1 VRARFPKNHRDP
13 DGPPDGTERAPF
25 VGTVRKRVLGVVLL
39 GVAAAAGF
47 LYYRQSQVTVPP
59 ALTTVPVGRGD
70 VVETIDATGTLQAVT
85 TVQVGTQVSGTIK
98 ALGADFNSQ
107 VRRGQVIAQLEPS
120 LFQAQVEQARATVVR
135 LEAEA
140 GRAAVQL
147 DDAQNKL
154 GRAREL
160 SAKALISTS
169 DLESAVVNARQ
180 AEAAVKAADAQ
191 IVQARAS
198 LSQAQVNLAH
208 TIIRAPID
216 GIVISRNVDVG
227 QTVAASMQAP
237 TLFVIARD
245 LTQMQ
250 VEASVAEADIGRI
263 RTGQTVGFNVDAYPG
278 DVFAGTVS
286 QVRLQPTVEQNVV
299 SYVTVIDV
307 HNPELKL
314 KPGMT
319 ANVTVEV
326 ARATAVLRVPNAALR
341 VRPSAEVLAVYG
353 GQSPAEGAGRPG
365 GRQPVVWTIVDGS
378 LVSVRVTPG
387 ISDGR
392 YTAVSD
398 TTLLEGTEVVTSIAV
413 AAAAAPA
420 TPASSPLLPARGRGP
435 GGARTGTPRPPGS

>member
-1 VRARFPKNHRDP
+1 M
-13 DGPPDGTERAPF
+13 
-25 VGTVRKRVLGVVLL
+25 
-39 GVAAAAGF
+39 
-47 LYYRQSQVTVPP
+47 
-59 ALTTVPVGRGD
+59 PVSRGD

-98 ALGADFNSQ
+98 RLRADFNSR
-107 VRRGQVIAQLEPS
+107 VRRGQVIAELDPS

-147 DDAQNKL
+147 EDARNKL
-154 GRAREL
+154 TRAREL
-160 SAKALISTS
+160 SAKQLISTS
-169 DLESAVVNARQ
+169 DLETAEVSSRQ

-191 IVQARAS
+191 TVQARAS

-208 TIIRAPID
+208 TIIAAPID

-250 VEASVAEADIGRI
+250 VQASVAESDIGRI
-263 RTGQTVGFNVDAYPG
+263 RTGQMVRFRVDAYPA
-278 DVFAGTVS
+278 DIFVGTVS

-326 ARATAVLRVPNAALR
+326 ARAIDVLRVPNAALR
-341 VRPSAEVLAVYG
+341 VRPSAEVLATYG
-353 GQSPAEGAGRPG
+353 GGAANEEGDRPAGRA
-365 GRQPVVWTIVDGS
+365 PVVWTVDGGV
-378 LVSVRVTPG
+378 LARVPVTPG
-387 ISDGR
+387 ISDGT

-398 TTLLEGTEVVTSIAV
+398 SSVAEGTQVVTSIAL
-413 AAAAAPA
+413 AGTTGTT
-420 TPASSPLLPARGRGP
+420 TPSASPLLPTRGRGP
-435 GGARTGTPRPPGS
+435 GGGGRTGTARPPGR